1 MVSGTRNAKLVQVCS
16 REPYHDSQM
25 AGPHIDRSKWREILR
40 TATAEA
46 GAVDLAVYRAVSQSP
61 TPVLDRAVP
70 RLSYAADRSMLWFV
84 VAAALF
90 ALGGRSGRRA
100 ARDGLIAIGM
110 ASATVNQGF
119 KRVAVRAR
127 PVRDDQTLP
136 AKRWVRMPLS
146 TSFPS
151 GHTASAFAF
160 ATAASEHLPL
170 LWLPLRGLA
179 LGVGYSRVHTGV
191 HYPGDVVA
199 GAVIGSACGW
209 TVIGATR
216 RRDRVLA
223 EAGRGA
229 VRRP

>member
-1 MVSGTRNAKLVQVCS
+1 MLAKAA
-16 REPYHDSQM
+16 YHVGLM
-25 AGPHIDRSKWREILR
+25 AGQRVDRSGWREILR
-40 TATAEA
+40 AVTVEA
-46 GAVDLAVYRAVSQSP
+46 GAIDLSVYRAVAQTPS
-61 TPVLDRAVP
+61 PVLDRAVP
-70 RLSYAADRSMLWFV
+70 RLSRLADRSMLWLTL
-84 VAAALF
+84 AAALY

-110 ASATVNQGF
+110 ASASVNQGF
-119 KRVAVRAR
+119 KRAAVRAR
-127 PVRDDQTLP
+127 PERDDAAL
-136 AKRWVRMPLS
+136 AEKRWVRMPLS

-160 ATAASEHLPL
+160 ATAASEHVPL

-216 RRDRVLA
+216 RRDRA
-223 EAGRGA
+223 HDAA
-229 VRRP
+229 VASVRKP

>member
-1 MVSGTRNAKLVQVCS
+1 MA
-16 REPYHDSQM
+16 DS
-25 AGPHIDRSKWREILR
+25 HIDRAGWREILR

-46 GAVDLAVYRAVSQSP
+46 GAVDLSVYRAVAQTP
-61 TPVLDRAVP
+61 TPVLDRGVP
-70 RLSYAADRSMLWFV
+70 RLSHMADRSMLWLAI
-84 VAAALF
+84 AAAMF

-110 ASATVNQGF
+110 ASASVNQGF

-127 PVRDDQTLP
+127 PERDDEAL
-136 AKRWVRMPLS
+136 AKERWVRMPLS

-160 ATAASEHLPL
+160 ATAAGEHLPL

-179 LGVGYSRVHTGV
+179 LVVGYSRVHTGV
-191 HYPGDVVA
+191 HYPGDVIA

-216 RRDRVLA
+216 RRDRA
-223 EAGRGA
+223 RAA
-229 VRRP
+229 AAASIRRS

>member
-1 MVSGTRNAKLVQVCS
+1 
-16 REPYHDSQM
+16 M
-25 AGPHIDRSKWREILR
+25 ADPPPIDRSRWREILR

-46 GAVDLAVYRAVSQSP
+46 GAVDLAIYRAVAQTP
-61 TPVLDRAVP
+61 TPALDRGVP
-70 RLSYAADRSMLWFV
+70 RLSDAADRSVLWFA
-84 VAAALF
+84 VAAVLF

-100 ARDGLIAIGM
+100 ARDGLIAIAM
-110 ASATVNQGF
+110 ASATVNQGI

-127 PVRDDQTLP
+127 PLRDDETLP

-160 ATAASEHLPL
+160 ATAAGGHLPV
-170 LWLPLRGLA
+170 LWLPLRALA

-199 GAVIGSACGW
+199 GAVIGTACGW

-216 RRDRVLA
+216 RRDRK
-223 EAGRGA
+223 EAAAA
-229 VRRP
+229 VIAFRRP

>member
-1 MVSGTRNAKLVQVCS
+1 MDRTR
-16 REPYHDSQM
+16 
-25 AGPHIDRSKWREILR
+25 WRELLR

-46 GAVDLAVYRAVSQSP
+46 GAIDLAVYRAVAQTP
-61 TPVLDRAVP
+61 TPTLDRGVP
-70 RLSYAADRSMLWFV
+70 RLSHAANRSVLWFA

-90 ALGGRSGRRA
+90 VLGGRSGRRA
-100 ARDGLIAIGM
+100 ARDGVLAIGM
-110 ASATVNQGF
+110 ASAAVNQGL

-127 PVRDDQTLP
+127 PLRDDATLP
-136 AKRWVRMPLS
+136 AERWVRMPLS

-160 ATAASEHLPL
+160 ATAAGEHIPV
-170 LWLPLRGLA
+170 LWLPLRALA

-199 GAVIGSACGW
+199 GAVIGTACGW

-216 RRDRVLA
+216 RRDR
-223 EAGRGA
+223 RTHGA
-229 VRRP
+229 